1 VAITHRGARCGVEHR
16 ANGGWSP
23 LGALMTIAR
32 ARPCASR
39 KEQPVTTSDASSTQN
54 PGALVLARC
63 DELIAW
69 YERHKRSQRLL
80 DNVLQTAVILAAGF
94 TAFAAAIDTWPKWA
108 VVLPAVITTV
118 ATGLATNF
126 RFRAKYVNF
135 ASAAERLRWV
145 KLRYQIRSAGA
156 PDDPKALEQLVD
168 GMEAIVSADL
178 ADWREGLLSGDIAG
192 RQRPAADDAARLPK
206 AA

>member
-1 VAITHRGARCGVEHR
+1 VRGE
-16 ANGGWSP
+16 GG
-23 LGALMTIAR
+23 T
-32 ARPCASR
+32 
-39 KEQPVTTSDASSTQN
+39 VTTSDAAPTQH
-54 PGALVLARC
+54 PGGLVVARC
-63 DELIAW
+63 DELIGW

-94 TAFAAAIDTWPKWA
+94 TAFAAAIETWPKWA

-156 PDDPKALEQLVD
+156 PDDPKALEQFVD
-168 GMEAIVSADL
+168 GMEAIVSAEL

-192 RQRPAADDAARLPK
+192 RRRSGEDDGGARLPK
-206 AA
+206 TT